1 VQANK
6 QVACRSKGIEG
17 ESKRMAELHS
27 EKYRHKSGNTVYV
40 KISQRFYKI
49 RFRIKYRSILITFI

>member
-17 ESKRMAELHS
+17 ESKRVAELHS
-27 EKYRHKSGNTVYV
+27 EKYLTELKKFCVLQ
-40 KISQRFYKI
+40 I
-49 RFRIKYRSILITFI
+49 